1 MHNDLSTAFRALNEM
16 CGEQAGIARVAV
28 TRALVD
34 LAPML
39 ADAEFLARDD
49 ADRYGR
55 DFTEARGD
63 GFHETDFDVNADNDG
78 ASDAA

>member
-1 MHNDLSTAFRALNEM
+1 MHNELDTAFRALNEM
-16 CGEQAGIARVAV
+16 CGEQAGIARRAV
-28 TRALVD
+28 TRALVS

-55 DFTEARGD
+55 DAAEAGYFESDTD
-63 GFHETDFDVNADNDG
+63 GVQGNDDTG
-78 ASDAA
+78 ECDAA